1 MARRGNHD
9 GGEGVAG
16 GRNAGDDGMR
26 FGGDRVGLVSRIGLG
41 RCEETDLPDLR
52 IDNGAR
58 VPTRLHC

>member
-41 RCEETDLPDLR
+41 
-52 IDNGAR
+52 
-58 VPTRLHC
+58 